1 MLLAAL
7 LATSATACAA
17 TDAWG
22 LIDVNRSALVVI
34 DISDPFLAKLPLSER
49 KSVVDRATFLIRIAR
64 AMQMPLV
71 VTAENSPP
79 EKSVTQDIA
88 ALLPD
93 GQKIYDKTVWNLAG
107 QQDIRAAIDATNRTT
122 FILVGLETG
131 VCVAQSALGL
141 KAAGYRA
148 VVVEDATAPPPPHHE
163 AGLRRIRD
171 AGITVTTT
179 KGLYYELVR
188 DIPT

>member
-1 MLLAAL
+1 
-7 LATSATACAA
+7 
-17 TDAWG
+17 
-22 LIDVNRSALVVI
+22 
-34 DISDPFLAKLPLSER
+34 
-49 KSVVDRATFLIRIAR
+49 
-64 AMQMPLV
+64 MQMPLV

-107 QQDIRAAIDATNRTT
+107 QQDIRTAIDATNRTT
-122 FILVGLETG
+122 FILVGLETD
-131 VCVAQSALGL
+131 VCVAQSAIGL
-141 KAAGYRA
+141 KSAGYRA
-148 VVVEDATAPPPPHHE
+148 VVVEDATASPPPHHE

-171 AGITVTTT
+171 AGITLTTT

-188 DIPT
+188 DIPTEARVFEKATANLTCPLRNCASDYTW